1 MAARSLPA
9 RLSRPEMWTL
19 TPSLPPSAART
30 QRPSTYRLT
39 TRMLH
44 ILPARLRTWVWSF
57 RSSVLTEWD
66 GVIATATDV
75 ANVEGCI
82 FTSPFCASV
91 DDPKVVAFVDAYEEA
106 YGSTPDQFA
115 ADAYDTVYTFKAAME
130 QAGSIESADMIAAM
144 TEITVEGLTGDSI
157 TFDESGAPVKD
168 IRFVTV
174 KDGAYAYVEE

>member
-1 MAARSLPA
+1 MGMELPFFG
-9 RLSRPEMWTL
+9 SDG
-19 TPSLPPSAART
+19 
-30 QRPSTYRLT
+30 
-39 TRMLH
+39 
-44 ILPARLRTWVWSF
+44 
-57 RSSVLTEWD
+57 WD